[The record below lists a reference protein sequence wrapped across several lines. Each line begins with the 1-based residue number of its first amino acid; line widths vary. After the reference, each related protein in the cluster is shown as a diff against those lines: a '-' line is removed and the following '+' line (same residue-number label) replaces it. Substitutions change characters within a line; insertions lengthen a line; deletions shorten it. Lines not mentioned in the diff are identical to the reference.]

1 MHTSS
6 YPRTVRTLFRIAVLS
21 LVLFAGSFPVFTGQP
36 ARAAGMG
43 ASPTGGSDDKE
54 NTLDR
59 LPQKNESPASRVQA
73 HIEPTYKIQVGLNSE
88 IYPVFA
94 NQASLQKREERT
106 WGTVSVT
113 VTNSTDAPLHNR
125 VTVEVPGWSD
135 QEIQIV
141 NMAAGES
148 RTLLFAPTFWPRL
161 YQNRELAAGTVAV
174 NVSDNTGHTVFSETT
189 PVRLRAVGDMYWGE
203 SFKFA
208 PYIASWITPHDAHV
222 EMVLSRAKEF
232 APLRRLP
239 GYEEWKDTTSQE
251 KSTVVQARAIYRAI
265 QDLGVSYVKS
275 SITFGGNK
283 SVSERIRMPN
293 ESLRDRSANCIDGVV
308 LYASVFENLGMDPAV
323 VLVPGHAYLGVRTAR
338 NSDRYL
344 YLDTALTGRA
354 DFDSAVAAADHGMAR
369 TPEGQISMIRID
381 EARRAGIFP
390 MPESPYSDS
399 TSADTAAAVRTHKL
413 AGRKDTKSLPPQ

>member
-1 MHTSS
+1 M
-6 YPRTVRTLFRIAVLS
+6 
-21 LVLFAGSFPVFTGQP
+21 AGDTTDNV
-36 ARAAGMG
+36 
-43 ASPTGGSDDKE
+43 
-54 NTLDR
+54 LDR
-59 LPQKNESPASRVQA
+59 VPQKTEAMVSRTQA
-73 HIEPTYKIQVGLNSE
+73 RIEPTYKIQVGLNNE

-113 VTNSTDAPLHNR
+113 ITNSTDAPLRNR
-125 VTVEVPGWSD
+125 VAVEVPGWSD
-135 QEIQIV
+135 QEIQIAE
-141 NMAAGES
+141 MGAGES

-161 YQNRELAAGTVAV
+161 FQNRELAAATVAV
-174 NVSDNTGHTVFSETT
+174 DVSDRSGHTVFSETT

-208 PYIASWITPHDAHV
+208 PYIASWITPHDAQV

-239 GYEEWKDTTSQE
+239 GYEEWKDTASQE

-265 QDLGVSYVKS
+265 QEIGVSYVKS
-275 SITFGGNK
+275 SLTFGGNK

-323 VLVPGHAYLGVRTAR
+323 VLVPGHAYLGVRTAH
-338 NSDRYL
+338 NSQRYL

-354 DFDSAVAAADHGMAR
+354 DFDAAVTAAERGMGH
-369 TPEGQISMIRID
+369 TPEAQVSMIRID

-390 MPESPYSDS
+390 MPEPQYDS
-399 TSADTAAAVRTHKL
+399 SVAAWGSTVRLHKP
-413 AGRKDTKSLPPQ
+413 AGRKDARNLPPQ

>member
-1 MHTSS
+1 MHTPS
-6 YPRTVRTLFRIAVLS
+6 YWRALRTIFRVAVLG
-21 LVLFAGSFPVFTGQP
+21 LVVFAGSFPVFTGQP

-43 ASPTGGSDDKE
+43 AGSTGGSNDNE
-54 NTLDR
+54 NVLDR
-59 LPQKNESPASRVQA
+59 LPQKNESPASRMQA
-73 HIEPTYKIQVGLNSE
+73 HIEPTYKIQVGLNNE

-94 NQASLQKREERT
+94 NQASLQKREERS
-106 WGTVSVT
+106 WGTISVSVS
-113 VTNSTDAPLHNR
+113 NSTDAPLHNR

-135 QEIQIV
+135 QEIQMV
-141 NMAAGES
+141 NMGAGES

-174 NVSDNTGHTVFSETT
+174 NVSDHNGHTVFSETV

-208 PYIASWITPHDAHV
+208 PYIASWITPHDSHV

-239 GYEEWKDTTSQE
+239 GYEEWKDTPSQE
-251 KSTVVQARAIYRAI
+251 KSTVTQARAIYRAI
-265 QDLGVSYVKS
+265 QEMGVSYVKS
-275 SITFGGNK
+275 SLTFGGNK
-283 SVSERIRMPN
+283 NVSERIRMPN

-354 DFDSAVAAADHGMAR
+354 DFDAAVAAAEHGMGR

-390 MPESPYSDS
+390 MPESPLDGSV
-399 TSADTAAAVRTHKL
+399 TADAGAPRTHKF
-413 AGRKDTKSLPPQ
+413 AGRKDAKSLPPQ